1 MEKVLVSNIQ
11 RFSTKDGDGI
21 RTTVF
26 FKGCPLRCRW
36 CHNPETFSNKQEIM
50 YNAENCTLCGRC
62 VDSCPNGA
70 IKIENNILS
79 TDLALCNHCG
89 NCTDFCYYNAREIS
103 GKEMSADSVAE
114 AILKDAAFYRESG
127 GGVTF
132 SGGECMM
139 FAPFVR
145 DVLKI
150 CKAHRIHTAIDTS
163 GFAPFSSFEMVLPYT
178 DIFLYDI
185 KAYSSSLHQKL
196 TGVPNE
202 LIWEN
207 LEKLTKSGANI
218 NLRLPLIEG
227 CNANLEDIEK
237 IAEKCSALGIKKVNL
252 LPYHDMGKYKY
263 TKLGMEYDSNSM
275 STPSD
280 EKMNKIKEIFEK
292 HLFSDVKIGG

>member
-11 RFSTKDGDGI
+11 RFSTKDGNGI

-36 CHNPETFSNKQEIM
+36 CHNPETFSKEKEVM

-62 VDSCPNGA
+62 VDSCPHGA

-79 TDLALCNHCG
+79 TDPRLCVHCG

-185 KAYSSSLHQKL
+185 KAYSSPLHKEL

-207 LEKLTKSGANI
+207 LEKLTKFGANI

-227 CNANLEDIEK
+227 CNTDLEDIEK
-237 IAEKCSALGIKKVNL
+237 IAERCSALGIKKVNL

-280 EKMNKIKEIFEK
+280 EKMSKIKEIFEK